1 MLKRFVTNY
10 IARHTNPV
18 NRLLHLAGV
27 PLTFVVPTVLLVEQV
42 RWWWPL
48 AAFVGGY
55 LLQFLGHA
63 IEGNDAGE
71 VVLLKKLLGRPYRE
85 FAPGREPASVSTDGP
100 SVEEQSRD
108 NG

>member
-10 IARHTNPV
+10 IERHTHPL
-18 NRLLHLAGV
+18 NRLLHLVGG
-27 PLTFVVPTVLLVEQV
+27 PLSFVVSIVLLVEQTS
-42 RWWWPL
+42 WWWPL
-48 AAFVGGY
+48 TSFLGGY

-71 VVLLKKLLGRPYRE
+71 VVLVKKVLGRPYRE
-85 FAPGREPASVSTDGP
+85 FAPGREPAGASTDDLQ
-100 SVEEQSRD
+100 VEEQSRD